1 MVRPRNGIFGIVEL
15 VAPSF
20 PMSENTYDVLLIG
33 GGVMGCATAYYLLK
47 FDPRLNVAIFEK
59 DPTYEKSSTLL
70 SDGNTRIQFNIK
82 ENIQMSQYGLEVLNT
97 FPEEMEVDGVRPD
110 PAFRQQGNLFVLDEA
125 SEYESYEGLL
135 LQQSLG
141 CEVERLNPGEVRKYF
156 PFYNLKSCVAGTF
169 GPHDGTMSPMAVLD
183 GYKKKILQL
192 GVTYIHDEVVEILKH
207 ADTVTGVKLKSGE
220 TLSSLLVMNAAGGWA
235 ASIAKTVGVDLP
247 VSPTKRQV
255 TIVETNVHPENV
267 LPVLFLPSGLY
278 VIHEGEGLFMVGK
291 SFPDDYIGTDDFI
304 WERKTFEERVWP
316 ELVEYIPEFDRLKIL
331 RGWAGLYEVNTLD
344 GNAILGEWPQLK
356 GFYLANGFSGHGF
369 QQCHAVGRYI
379 AELMLGRTPTL
390 DLSIFSPKRIL
401 ANAPV
406 FESKRKII

>member
-1 MVRPRNGIFGIVEL
+1 
-15 VAPSF
+15 
-20 PMSENTYDVLLIG
+20 
-33 GGVMGCATAYYLLK
+33 MGCATAYYLLK
-47 FDPRLNVAIFEK
+47 FDPNLKVAIFEK

-82 ENIQMSQYGLEVLNT
+82 ENIQMSQYGLEVLKT

-141 CEVERLNPGEVRKYF
+141 CEVGWLNPGGVRKYF
-156 PFYNLKSCVAGTF
+156 PLYNLKGCVAGTF
-169 GPHDGTMSPMAVLD
+169 GPHDGTMSPMAVLT
-183 GYKKKILQL
+183 GYKTKAIAL
-192 GVTYIHDEVVEILKH
+192 GARYIHAEVAEILNEGDQV
-207 ADTVTGVKLKSGE
+207 AGVRLSTGE
-220 TLSSLLVMNAAGGWA
+220 TLLGGMVMNAAGAWA
-235 ASIAKTVGVDLP
+235 SKLARTVGVELP
-247 VSPTKRQV
+247 VAPTKRQV
-255 TIVETNVHPENV
+255 TIVETNVRPDKT

-278 VIHEGEGLFMVGK
+278 VIHEGEGLFMCGR
-291 SFPDDYIGTDDFI
+291 SFADDYIGVDDFN
-304 WERKTFEERVWP
+304 WERKTFENVVWP
-316 ELVEYIPEFDRLKIL
+316 ELLEYIPDFDRLKVL

-344 GNAILGEWPQLK
+344 GNAILGEWSQLN

-379 AELMLGRTPTL
+379 AELMLGITPIL